1 MGRIEKKFTEL
12 SAGNKKALVVYIT
25 AGDPSIKVT
34 GQLLP
39 VLEKAGADIIEVGV
53 PFSDP
58 TADGPVIQAASQRA
72 LKAGTTL
79 QDVLAMIGEVRRTSQ
94 IPFVLFG
101 YFNPIFTYG
110 MERFARDAAQVG
122 VDGILVV
129 DLPPEEAFALR
140 VYTDAAGLDFISLVA
155 PTTGTERLKKIVR
168 SAAGFVYYISITGV
182 TGTAAPEIRDIKR
195 EVGKIRK
202 HTDMPVAVGFGIA
215 TAAQAGQIGSLA
227 DGVVIGSSV
236 VRLIEAHG
244 HSQGLIPAIRDY
256 ITEMKAALG

>member
-79 QDVLAMIGEVRRTSQ
+79 QD
-94 IPFVLFG
+94 
-101 YFNPIFTYG
+101 
-110 MERFARDAAQVG
+110 
-122 VDGILVV
+122 
-129 DLPPEEAFALR
+129 
-140 VYTDAAGLDFISLVA
+140 
-155 PTTGTERLKKIVR
+155 
-168 SAAGFVYYISITGV
+168 
-182 TGTAAPEIRDIKR
+182 
-195 EVGKIRK
+195 
-202 HTDMPVAVGFGIA
+202 
-215 TAAQAGQIGSLA
+215 
-227 DGVVIGSSV
+227 
-236 VRLIEAHG
+236 
-244 HSQGLIPAIRDY
+244 
-256 ITEMKAALG
+256 